1 AGDLAEHHPGVLVAP
16 EDRAEWVADLSGR
29 ERPSGHLV
37 GERLEQV
44 EVAPVHQRELDRRGG
59 QVRGGLQAAEAAA
72 DDDHPMRPRRHH
84 GQWMLPPPGL
94 DGRRDTTRPAPESAN
109 PAAPTR
115 EPDRHPSPGWRRVLL
130 LDGAQALAIFGL
142 ATSSTVISRA
152 RTSLAIRSR

>member
-1 AGDLAEHHPGVLVAP
+1 MRAAGDDQRVVLQRAGDALADDRADVQPAPVEVEAGDLAEHHPDVLVAP

-84 GQWMLPPPGL
+84 GQ
-94 DGRRDTTRPAPESAN
+94 
-109 PAAPTR
+109 
-115 EPDRHPSPGWRRVLL
+115 
-130 LDGAQALAIFGL
+130 
-142 ATSSTVISRA
+142 
-152 RTSLAIRSR
+152 